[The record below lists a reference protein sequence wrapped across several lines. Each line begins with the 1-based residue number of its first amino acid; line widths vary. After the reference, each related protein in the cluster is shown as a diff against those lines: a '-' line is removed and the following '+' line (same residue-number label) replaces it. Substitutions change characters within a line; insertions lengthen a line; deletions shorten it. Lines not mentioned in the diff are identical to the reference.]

1 MSQNLVSVSLS
12 NEDLAALD
20 AALSTVEQ
28 KLAGLLELSVEQ
40 RRTLNKMGD
49 KSEAFCRQALILLTE
64 NRQILPP
71 GLDLAEA
78 EQDLRSLDQLRPRF
92 ARLRRLVA
100 NADDTEMALGSDI
113 LNFALDGYARRQ
125 GDRQGR
131 RARDDEGSD
140 VGALHPVAAASRRSP
155 DSSPGLDLL
164 AQGRRDGRRSRRA
177 RSRRESPA
185 VDRPSPAVPA
195 P

>member
-1 MSQNLVSVSLS
+1 MTQNLVSVSLS

-20 AALSTVEQ
+20 AALTTVEE
-28 KLAGLLELSVEQ
+28 KLAGLIELSVEQ
-40 RRTLNKMGD
+40 RRNLSKMGD
-49 KSEAFCRQALILLTE
+49 KSEAFCRQALIVLAE

-113 LNFALDGYARRQ
+113 LNFALDGYAVAKVIGKGAALATMKEAMSARY
-125 GDRQGR
+125 GR
-131 RARDDEGSD
+131 R
-140 VGALHPVAAASRRSP
+140 RSEP
-155 DSSPGLDLL
+155 P
-164 AQGRRDGRRSRRA
+164 Q
-177 RSRRESPA
+177 P
-185 VDRPSPAVPA
+185 
-195 P
+195 